1 MMGKLTNSQS
11 HNLRNAERLTERNK
25 GGGITVRDSAV
36 ALKRLT
42 DYEDRLERA
51 EKIMPLADI
60 ERVLR
65 DGEWLDKIY
74 WVYAAYDDT
83 PPDWVLELK
92 RAADAVLEL
101 VEKCPHR

>member
-1 MMGKLTNSQS
+1 MN
-11 HNLRNAERLTERNK
+11 RLTERNK
-25 GGGITVRDSAV
+25 GGGITVRDAD
-36 ALKRLT
+36 ATLKRLA

-51 EKIMPLADI
+51 EKIMPLSDI

-65 DGEWLDKIY
+65 DGEWLDETY
-74 WVYAAYDDT
+74 WDYINWDCV
-83 PPDWVLELK
+83 PHDWAIELK